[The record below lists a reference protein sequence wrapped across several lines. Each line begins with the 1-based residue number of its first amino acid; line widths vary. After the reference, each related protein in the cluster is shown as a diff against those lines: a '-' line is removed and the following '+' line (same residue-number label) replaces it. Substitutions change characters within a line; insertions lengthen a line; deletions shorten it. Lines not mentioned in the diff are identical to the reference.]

1 MAGKWWVRA
10 AVAPVL
16 MVGLVAGAW
25 HLATSRL
32 ETEFNAWRQAREAE
46 GWRIRHAPP
55 TRGGFPFQA
64 ELYLR
69 DVVVDAP
76 SRLGWQAGHVALRL
90 GVMPWGVLRADFA
103 GAQALRHAGGVTPVH
118 AEGLRLSARLPYAG
132 MDVAA
137 DHLALPGMAAETV
150 SGRIEGGRL
159 ELAAARVEAAGL
171 PPVEQAG
178 IEARVNIPLQGT
190 AAQWQAAGGQL
201 RVDRLEFR
209 SGRVEAQFSGQFNL
223 DRALQPEGYGGLS
236 VTHAAEAVGTL
247 SEAGL
252 VSPDMVGPL
261 RALVML
267 TSRIPPEGG
276 PPRLDVPIELR
287 NRRLMAARMPL
298 VSFPALDWR

>member
-1 MAGKWWVRA
+1 MRA

-16 MVGLVAGAW
+16 AVGLVAGAW

-32 ETEFNAWRQAREAE
+32 ETELTAWRQAREAE

-55 TRGGFPFQA
+55 TRGGFPLQA
-64 ELYLR
+64 ELRLR

-76 SRLGWQAGHVALRL
+76 SRLGWQAEQVVLRL
-90 GVMPWGVLRADFA
+90 GVTPWGVLRANFA
-103 GAQALRHAGGVTPVH
+103 GAQALRHAGGVTPVV
-118 AEGLRLSARLPYAG
+118 AEGLRLSARLPYGG
-132 MDVAA
+132 MDLAA
-137 DHLALPGMAAETV
+137 ESLALPGMAAQAIT
-150 SGRIEGGRL
+150 GRIEGARL
-159 ELAAARVEAAGL
+159 ELGAARVEAPGL

-178 IEARVNIPLQGT
+178 LEARVNIPLQGT

-209 SGRVEAQFSGQFNL
+209 SGRVVTQFAGQFNL
-223 DRALQPEGYGGLS
+223 DRTLQPEGYGGLS
-236 VTHAAEAVGTL
+236 VTHAAEAVGAL

-261 RALVML
+261 RALVMF

-298 VSFPALDWR
+298 ASLPALEWR